1 MNTTQF
7 AQHFK
12 INTQNPEFFNIPVTT
27 DVEAFICPFL
37 IANTRD
43 QKISD
48 RVFNQL
54 RLFLTKLN
62 REFVQKN
69 DRKNG
74 LNFLSH
80 LHEPNEYHLGYSSTN
95 TGKAISTPRS
105 EIIFDALRNNR
116 FTRQGMSYTNEAHNV
131 LLLVSGI
138 GQDIM
143 SDFIANVCRNIF
155 AEFTETICA
164 KYNIKTIPTEIDYF
178 DTTTTEWEKRMQ
190 QLPVYQG
197 KPIIIVP
204 KFLVAG
210 GRAYHNFYNRFI
222 ANNFIAHDLINKQ
235 AAGPPQSKLV
245 VELKD
250 VTKKAIISEI
260 LRVYSKPKE
269 DLIDFV
275 LDYRGSLEQF
285 LEYARLHYPELD
297 FTGLK

>member
-1 MNTTQF
+1 MNTKHF
-7 AQHFK
+7 LQHFN
-12 INTQNPEFFNIPVTT
+12 ISTSDPEFFNIPVTS

-37 IANTRD
+37 IANTRER
-43 QKISD
+43 KISD

-69 DRKNG
+69 ERKNG

-80 LHEPNEYHLGYSSTN
+80 LHEPNEYHLGYSETN
-95 TGKAISTPRS
+95 SGKAISKPRS
-105 EIIFDALRNNR
+105 EVIFEALRNNR

-131 LLLVSGI
+131 LLLVNGI

-155 AEFTETICA
+155 AEFTETVCA
-164 KYNIKTIPTEIDYF
+164 KYGIKTIAIEIDYF
-178 DTTTTEWEKRMQ
+178 DTTTMEWEKRKQ
-190 QLPVYQG
+190 QLPTYQG
-197 KPIIIVP
+197 KSLIIVP

-210 GRAYHNFYNRFI
+210 GRAYHIFYNRFI
-222 ANNFIAHDLINKQ
+222 ANNFIAHDLVNNKSIDDE
-235 AAGPPQSKLV
+235 SKLV
-245 VELKD
+245 VKLKD
-250 VTKKAIISEI
+250 GTKKAIISEI
-260 LRVYSKPKE
+260 LRVYAKPKQ

-285 LEYARLHYPELD
+285 LAYAREHYPELD